1 MPQPDENVSYI
12 DWKAWSPEKFGVL
25 TAEDDA
31 QFSCEMR
38 RAGIDLD
45 HSSQVL
51 EIGFGNGVFAAWVQ
65 RRTPRYVGS
74 ECNPELIARARKAG
88 IEAHPATLDLA
99 YIAQG
104 RSFDLIAIFDVLEHL
119 EIEEILRLLASS
131 RHCLSARGRLVIR
144 VPSGDSPFSGRFMHG
159 DITHKTFLGTL
170 AFHQLAARTGLEVV
184 AVRDAAFP
192 IVGFG
197 ISATVIRA
205 AVAATRKVIDSMIRI
220 VYYGNKPAVISPNL
234 IAVLQLA
241 ETSTKTGGE
250 LPS

>member
-1 MPQPDENVSYI
+1 MPQLDENVSYI
-12 DWKAWSPEKFGVL
+12 QWKAWSPETFGAF
-25 TAEDDA
+25 TPEDDA

-51 EIGFGNGVFAAWVQ
+51 EVGFGNGGFAAWVQ
-65 RRTPRYVGS
+65 RRTSRYVGS
-74 ECNPELIARARKAG
+74 ECNPELVARARKAG
-88 IEAHPATLDLA
+88 IEAHPATLNLA
-99 YIAQG
+99 SIAQG

-119 EIEEILRLLASS
+119 EMEEILEVFASS

-170 AFHQLAARTGLEVV
+170 AFHQLATRTGLEVV

-197 ISATVIRA
+197 IAAVVTRA
-205 AVAATRKVIDSMIRI
+205 AVAAIRKVINSMIRI
-220 VYYGNKPAVISPNL
+220 VYYGNKPAAISPNL
-234 IAVLQLA
+234 IAVLKLA
-241 ETSTKTGGE
+241 ETSNKTGTE
-250 LPS
+250 PPR